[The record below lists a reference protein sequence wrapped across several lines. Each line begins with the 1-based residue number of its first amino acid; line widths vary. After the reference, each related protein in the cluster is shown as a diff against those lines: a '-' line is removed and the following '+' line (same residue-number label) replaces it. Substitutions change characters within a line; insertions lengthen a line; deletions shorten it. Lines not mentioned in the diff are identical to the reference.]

1 MKKIKVEIEI
11 SNVNKWSV
19 DWGKEANKHEALKE
33 LNYDIKIAL
42 YEKVGID
49 MDSMVV
55 KSELLTQ
62 ENE

>member
-11 SNVNKWSV
+11 SNIDKWSV
-19 DWGKEANKHEALKE
+19 DWDKGKDKE
-33 LNYDIKIAL
+33 LKQLNWDIKIAL
-42 YEKVGID
+42 YDHVGID
-49 MDSMVV
+49 MDSVAV